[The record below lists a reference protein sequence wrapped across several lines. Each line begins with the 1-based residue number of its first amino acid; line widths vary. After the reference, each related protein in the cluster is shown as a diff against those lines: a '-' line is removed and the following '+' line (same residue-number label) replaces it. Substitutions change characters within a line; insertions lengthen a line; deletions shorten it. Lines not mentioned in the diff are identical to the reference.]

1 MITIK
6 KKIRILFAAGIFGCL
21 LAALFL
27 LTGCGTTQLTRPN
40 GLYVDDISQYLTLKW
55 ERVREADGYEIDLG
69 TGGETISS
77 RSNSFLMD
85 DLAPGS
91 YTLRVRAVGD
101 GVLTADSEW
110 SDPVA
115 YVKDADAGL
124 NYRIINNYTAY
135 EVAGLGDATGNVVI
149 DDTYRG
155 RPVVSIA
162 DSAFTGEEDL
172 TGIVF
177 GKNITSVGKRAF
189 RNCSNLG
196 SVVFTEGVTFV
207 GSSAFQRCTSLT
219 SVVLPESLTS
229 LSDNCF
235 SSCESLVSVTLGSK
249 MHTLGQYAF
258 SGCESLGSIV
268 LPDSVKSLGESVFY
282 ACSALENATI
292 GSGISEIPAHA
303 FEECSALASVL
314 IPANVTNVGE
324 SAFEGCLALASVDL
338 SENVTRI
345 GASAFEG
352 TALTDIELGDKLTSV
367 GQNAFLDSGI
377 WNGAELFVYADNWL
391 VGCKR
396 TSFTD
401 EESFA
406 ITAEV
411 LQEGIVGISDCAFYS
426 VQGIMRIEIPESVRY
441 IGEYAF
447 YDIASLMQVTIGN
460 GTEVIGSHDNLLLGT
475 STWGAGELQ
484 DDWYDGLKVLQRV
497 DLSGKTV
504 AFFGCGD
511 CESYGDSFVSAMG
524 ILYDGIKDSGA
535 NFIGR
540 TSTDGYNFSYSE
552 AVVDGEF
559 VGLALDDVNE
569 YDKTDERINAWL
581 EVIKAKL

>member
-69 TGGETISS
+69 TGGERISS
-77 RSNSFLMD
+77 RSNSYLMD

-268 LPDSVKSLGESVFY
+268 LPDSVKTLGESVFY
-282 ACSALENATI
+282 ACSALENVTI

-303 FEECSALASVL
+303 FEDCSALASVL

-345 GASAFEG
+345 SASAFEG

-447 YDIASLMQVTIGN
+447 YDIASSTI
-460 GTEVIGSHDNLLLGT
+460 
-475 STWGAGELQ
+475 
-484 DDWYDGLKVLQRV
+484 
-497 DLSGKTV
+497 
-504 AFFGCGD
+504 
-511 CESYGDSFVSAMG
+511 
-524 ILYDGIKDSGA
+524 
-535 NFIGR
+535 
-540 TSTDGYNFSYSE
+540 
-552 AVVDGEF
+552 
-559 VGLALDDVNE
+559 
-569 YDKTDERINAWL
+569 
-581 EVIKAKL
+581 